1 MIKILT
7 KDERDALMKDAID
20 RMMKGEII
28 DLIDASRCAYALC
41 IGDFRDNG
49 MAVKNTWRTGMNWT
63 WKGPGSICLDGEV
76 LKPGQESQE
85 IEMDWS

>member
-28 DLIDASRCAYALC
+28 DLIDASRCAYTLC

-76 LKPGQESQE
+76 LKPGQESRE